1 MFATHQV
8 LAIQRTCL
16 VPAAL
21 VSLTSDEAQ
30 EKLTILIKLYKDGL
44 PSPGT
49 IKSEA
54 NCWQVKWKD
63 YVVVAPDQ
71 LEIAKGLFIPN
82 CQNCNSAI
90 LLQAIGAIGAVIM
103 PHNLYLHSALVKSRV
118 IDRTKRAEIKD
129 VNRYYFIESTIA
141 LALSLII
148 NLMVV
153 AVFAAG
159 VSGHTEA
166 EVFEICKENNPLHS
180 DVFRGVFLGCKFG
193 LAAMYIWAIGIMAAG
208 QSSTMTGTYSGQ
220 FVMELPFALI
230 PTLTFTA
237 SQNIMG
243 PHFKNKKIVNIL
255 ACIVAV
261 GIIAINLTFM
271 TFYLQ
276 KVLPSH
282 WGTYLAIIVVVLCYV
297 SFVLYLILGKS
308 LKEPYVHGHQYLSNE
323 IALEPKYRK
332 FVKTKKNILKAK
344 FEWRK
349 EKLLI
354 SIQIK
359 SLKIPEYEI

>member
-1 MFATHQV
+1 MWT
-8 LAIQRTCL
+8 LN
-16 VPAAL
+16 
-21 VSLTSDEAQ
+21 LTYIIEL
-30 EKLTILIKLYKDGL
+30 E
-44 PSPGT
+44 
-49 IKSEA
+49 
-54 NCWQVKWKD
+54 

-220 FVMELPFALI
+220 FVMEVNRWKRVLLTRTVAIFPTLLTAIFKDIHSLSGMNDILNAIMSLQLPFALI

-243 PHFKNKKIVNIL
+243 PHFKTKTHNKL
-255 ACIVAV
+255 PATTVAEGPYSV
-261 GIIAINLTFM
+261 TDKGAYSRPRHMLVLINR
-271 TFYLQ
+271 
-276 KVLPSH
+276 
-282 WGTYLAIIVVVLCYV
+282 I
-297 SFVLYLILGKS
+297 
-308 LKEPYVHGHQYLSNE
+308 
-323 IALEPKYRK
+323 
-332 FVKTKKNILKAK
+332 
-344 FEWRK
+344 
-349 EKLLI
+349 
-354 SIQIK
+354 
-359 SLKIPEYEI
+359 